1 MNILLTG
8 HRGYLGRGLFEYL
21 SRRNRVIGWDRE
33 EDLFSLSAAFLAKHK
48 IDLVIN
54 LALAADRVAATLEID
69 SASDIVNVGGARHL
83 ASILKGTD
91 ITWIQMSTR
100 EVLSANVYGPDDVID
115 SPSGYR
121 PKFLVGEDLPYA
133 PRNSYGK
140 SKLISELISESYPRS
155 AVVRLTT
162 GYTDFDRPGEGSWMM
177 FLIRKVLNGEAVT
190 LTRGGKSFR
199 DPLHTDDLGHL
210 LELIHEKQAFGER
223 FHAGGGE
230 RNVISLLEFVRM
242 VNPDVE
248 VATAPGGDY
257 GYAFDNSKALRLT
270 GWAPTVLVR
279 ERLPVLIDNVRNQ
292 RVQAIQELRVT

>member
-21 SRRNRVIGWDRE
+21 SRRHRVIGWDRE
-33 EDLFSLSAAFLAKHK
+33 EDVMSLTGTFLARQN
-48 IDLVIN
+48 IELVIN
-54 LALAADRVAATLEID
+54 LALAADRVAPAMEIG
-69 SASDIVNVGGARHL
+69 SASDVVNVGGARHL
-83 ASILKGTD
+83 AEILKGTD

-100 EVLSANVYGPDDVID
+100 EVLSANVYGPDDVVET
-115 SPSGYR
+115 PTGYR

-140 SKLISELISESYPRS
+140 TKLISELISESHPRS

-162 GYTDFDRPGEGSWMM
+162 GYTDYDRPGEGSWMM
-177 FLIRKVLNGEAVT
+177 FLIRKVLNGEAVN
-190 LTRGGKSFR
+190 LTRGGLPFR

-210 LELIHEKQAFGER
+210 LELIHERQAFAER

-230 RNVISLLEFVRM
+230 HNIISLLEFVRM
-242 VNPDVE
+242 IDPNVE
-248 VATAPGGDY
+248 VNTAPGGDY

-270 GWAPTVLVR
+270 GWEPRVLVR
-279 ERLPVLIDNVRNQ
+279 ERLPVLIDNVRHK
-292 RVQAIQELRVT
+292 RVQSIDEVPVT